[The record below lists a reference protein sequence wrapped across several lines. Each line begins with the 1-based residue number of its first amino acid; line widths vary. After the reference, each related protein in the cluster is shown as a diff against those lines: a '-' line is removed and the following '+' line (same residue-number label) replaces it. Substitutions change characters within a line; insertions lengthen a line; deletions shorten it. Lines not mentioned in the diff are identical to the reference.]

1 MYLVYCN
8 RTNKLID
15 KVTSAKDLLKY
26 KFDDVTV
33 HIVHI

>member
-8 RTNKLID
+8 KTNKLID
-15 KVTSAKDLLKY
+15 RVLFAKDLLKY
-26 KFDDVTV
+26 KREDVTV

>member
-8 RTNKLID
+8 KTNKLID

-26 KFDDVTV
+26 KSDDVTV

>member
-8 RTNKLID
+8 KTNKLID
-15 KVTSAKDLLKY
+15 RVLSAKDLLKY
-26 KFDDVTV
+26 KADDVTV

>member
-8 RTNKLID
+8 KTNQLID
-15 KVTSAKDLLKY
+15 KVMSAKDLLKY
-26 KFDDVTV
+26 KANDVTV

>member
-8 RTNKLID
+8 KTNKLID
-15 KVTSAKDLLKY
+15 RVLSAKELIKY
-26 KFDDVTV
+26 KREDVTV

>member
-8 RTNKLID
+8 KTNKLID
-15 KVTSAKDLLKY
+15 KVVSAIDLLKY
-26 KFDDVTV
+26 KPEDVTV

>member
-8 RTNKLID
+8 KTNKLID
-15 KVTSAKDLLKY
+15 KVVSALDLLKY
-26 KFDDVTV
+26 KPEDVTV

>member
-8 RTNKLID
+8 KTNKLID
-15 KVTSAKDLLKY
+15 RVVSALDLLKY
-26 KFDDVTV
+26 KPEDVTV

>member
-8 RTNKLID
+8 KTNKLID
-15 KVTSAKDLLKY
+15 RVVSSIDLLKY
-26 KFDDVTV
+26 KPKDVTV